1 MIATREE
8 TLEERAR
15 ITTMWVSTVII
26 IILVDI
32 IAPCPY
38 GLMKAKW

>member
-8 TLEERAR
+8 TLEEMDS
-15 ITTMWVSTVII
+15 ITTTWASTVII

-32 IAPCPY
+32 IAPWSY
-38 GLMKAKW
+38 GLMKAKH